1 MTVTLI
7 KQMMD
12 SCYLAKRARD
22 LLPALPADVASSYIQ
37 YLEVV
42 EALEAQGMKAKV
54 SDISEALSL
63 PRPGVTRTVKAM
75 TEKGYLEKHTSAED
89 GRITYLTATEKGKQL
104 SHRYNAE
111 YFSRMLS
118 YMEEI
123 PEEDAACMIRTIQ
136 TLYRI
141 MSERRHILDN
151 E

>member
-1 MTVTLI
+1 M
-7 KQMMD
+7 KPCPSPPRCHPD
-12 SCYLAKRARD
+12 SEGHGR
-22 LLPALPADVASSYIQ
+22 
-37 YLEVV
+37 
-42 EALEAQGMKAKV
+42 
-54 SDISEALSL
+54 
-63 PRPGVTRTVKAM
+63 
-75 TEKGYLEKHTSAED
+75 KGYLEKHTSPED

-104 SHRYNAE
+104 SQRYNAE